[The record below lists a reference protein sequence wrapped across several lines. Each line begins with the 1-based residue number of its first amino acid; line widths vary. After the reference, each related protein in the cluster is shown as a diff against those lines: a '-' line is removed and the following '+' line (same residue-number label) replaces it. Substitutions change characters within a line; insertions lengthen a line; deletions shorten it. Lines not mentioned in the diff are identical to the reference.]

1 MSSLIGKQA
10 IVIGAGIAGL
20 AAAGALADYF
30 EQVTVLERDALPS
43 EPQHRWGTPQG
54 RHLHVLL
61 MSGLRA
67 LDELFPGF
75 ALDLERAGAVALT
88 VGLDVRVERLP
99 YDPFPQRDLGYV
111 GYAASRAAIEHT
123 LRGRVQALKNVTIRQ
138 HCRASELIA
147 SPEGK
152 VTGVRFENG
161 DGGREIRSTDI
172 VIDASGRATLTAA
185 LLQAIGRPLPEETSI
200 GIDLGYSSCIFERNG
215 DGPPTG
221 WKAVFTFPDAPT
233 DLRGGTL
240 FPIEG
245 NRWIATLVGR
255 HGVTMPDNLEGLLA
269 YARALRTS
277 TIYDVISKA
286 KCLTE
291 VSRYNFPESTLRHFD
306 RLEDFPQGLLP
317 IGDLICRFNPTWGQ
331 GMSVAS
337 QEACLLRRQ
346 LDRLIGERDPIAKL
360 APTFFAETRPL
371 IEEPWSVAILDFVFP
386 QTRGKR
392 PPDFATTLKFGAAL
406 NRLAAEDASVHRLT
420 AEVQNLLKP
429 RSVYRD
435 PALVQRVMAA
445 MIQ

>member
-1 MSSLIGKQA
+1 VSSLIGKQA
-10 IVIGAGIAGL
+10 IVIGAGIGGL

-43 EPQHRWGTPQG
+43 EPQHRSGTPQG

-67 LDELFPGF
+67 LEELFSGF
-75 ALDLERAGAVALT
+75 ALDLEQAGAVALT

-123 LRGRVQALKNVTIRQ
+123 LRRRVQGLKNVTIRQ
-138 HCRASELIA
+138 HCRARELMA
-147 SPEGK
+147 SPDGK
-152 VTGVRFENG
+152 VTGVRFKNG
-161 DGGREIRSTDI
+161 DGGSEIRLTDI
-172 VIDASGRATLTAA
+172 VIDASGRGALTAA

-215 DGPPTG
+215 DGPPTS

-291 VSRYNFPESTLRHFD
+291 VSRYSFPQSTLRHFD

-317 IGDLICRFNPTWGQ
+317 IGDLICQFNPTWGQ

-346 LDRLIGERDPIAKL
+346 LDRLIGERDPMARL
-360 APTFFAETRPL
+360 APAFFAETRPL

-392 PPDFATTLKFGAAL
+392 PPDFAMTLKFGAAL

-435 PALVQRVMAA
+435 PALVHRVMAA
-445 MIQ
+445 MQ

>member
-1 MSSLIGKQA
+1 VSSLIGKQA
-10 IVIGAGIAGL
+10 IVIGAGIGGL

-43 EPQHRWGTPQG
+43 EPQHRSGTPQG

-67 LDELFPGF
+67 LEELFSGF
-75 ALDLERAGAVALT
+75 ALDLEQAGAVALT

-99 YDPFPQRDLGYV
+99 YDPFPQRDLGYI

-123 LRGRVQALKNVTIRQ
+123 LRRRVQGLKNVTIRQ
-138 HCRASELIA
+138 HCRARELMA
-147 SPEGK
+147 SPDGK
-152 VTGVRFENG
+152 VTGVRFKNG
-161 DGGREIRSTDI
+161 DGGREIQLTDI
-172 VIDASGRATLTAA
+172 VIDASGRGALTAA
-185 LLQAIGRPLPEETSI
+185 LLQAMGRPLPEETSI
-200 GIDLGYSSCIFERNG
+200 GIDLGYSSCIFERSG
-215 DGPPTG
+215 DGPPIG
-221 WKAVFTFPDAPT
+221 WKAVFTFPNAPT

-291 VSRYNFPESTLRHFD
+291 VSRYSFPQSTLRHFD

-317 IGDLICRFNPTWGQ
+317 IGDLICQFNPTWGQ

-346 LDRLIGERDPIAKL
+346 LDRLIGERDPMARL
-360 APTFFAETRPL
+360 APAFFAETRPL

-445 MIQ
+445 MLQ